1 MDERP
6 ADPPGAGEEDFA
18 YLLVQ
23 LGFHLARQ
31 FGERLAP
38 LGLEP
43 RHAGMLTRLAAHE
56 GLSQQAL
63 GELIGLNPTRMVFL
77 VDELEQR
84 GLVERRRNTADR
96 RSYALYLTPR
106 GHDVLRQVQ
115 ASGRRHQDE
124 IGASLTRAERIQLAS
139 LLRRLA
145 TEQGITEDTLPGIP
159 PRPPLAS
166 AQPRTDRP
174 ARGPGPA
181 PTTPEAQGPGMPRTA
196 P

>member
-1 MDERP
+1 VDERP
-6 ADPPGAGEEDFA
+6 RSSPGTGEEDFA

-77 VDELEQR
+77 VDELERR

-96 RSYALYLTPR
+96 RSYELYLTAQGR
-106 GHDVLRQVQ
+106 DTLRQVQ
-115 ASGRRHQDE
+115 AAGSRHQAE
-124 IGASLTRAERIQLAS
+124 IGASLTQAERIQLAS

-145 TEQGITEDTLPGIP
+145 TEQGITEDNLPGIP
-159 PRPPLAS
+159 PRPPPTQPL
-166 AQPRTDRP
+166 PRTDRP
-174 ARGPGPA
+174 ARGPSPA
-181 PTTPEAQGPGMPRTA
+181 G
-196 P
+196 

>member
-1 MDERP
+1 MEEPP
-6 ADPPGAGEEDFA
+6 ADPPGPGDEDFA

-23 LGFHLARQ
+23 LGFHLARR
-31 FGERLAP
+31 FGEQLAP

-77 VDELEQR
+77 VDELQHR

-96 RSYALYLTPR
+96 RSYALYLTPQGR
-106 GHDVLRQVQ
+106 DMLRQIQ
-115 ASGRRHQDE
+115 ASGSRHQDQT
-124 IGASLTRAERIQLAS
+124 GASLTRPERLRLAG

-145 TEQGITEDTLPGIP
+145 AEQGITEDALPGLP
-159 PRPPLAS
+159 PRPPLAG
-166 AQPRTDRP
+166 AQPRTVRP
-174 ARGPGPA
+174 APGPGPA
-181 PTTPEAQGPGMPRTA
+181 G
-196 P
+196 

>member
-6 ADPPGAGEEDFA
+6 ASPPGAGEEDFA

-31 FGERLAP
+31 FGERLTP

-96 RSYALYLTPR
+96 RSYALYLTAQGR
-106 GHDVLRQVQ
+106 DTLRQIH
-115 ASGRRHQDE
+115 AAGNRHQDQ
-124 IGASLTRAERIQLAS
+124 IGASLTKAERIQLAD

-145 TEQGITEDTLPGIP
+145 TEQAITEGNLPGIP
-159 PRPPLAS
+159 PRPSLAS
-166 AQPRTDRP
+166 AQPHADRP
-174 ARGPGPA
+174 GPGPRPA
-181 PTTPEAQGPGMPRTA
+181 G
-196 P
+196 

>member
-1 MDERP
+1 MAEVLAQLGHHRV
-6 ADPPGAGEEDFA
+6 A
-18 YLLVQ
+18 

-56 GLSQQAL
+56 GVSQQAL

-96 RSYALYLTPR
+96 RSYALYLTTQGR
-106 GHDVLRQVQ
+106 DTLRQIQ
-115 ASGRRHQDE
+115 AAGHRHQDE
-124 IGASLTRAERIQLAS
+124 IGVSLSKAERIQLAS

-145 TEQGITEDTLPGIP
+145 IEQAITEDSLPGTP
-159 PRPPLAS
+159 PPPPLAS
-166 AQPRTDRP
+166 AQPRAGRP
-174 ARGPGPA
+174 
-181 PTTPEAQGPGMPRTA
+181 
-196 P
+196 

>member
-6 ADPPGAGEEDFA
+6 GGWPGTGEGDFA

-23 LGFHLARQ
+23 LGLLLARQ

-77 VDELEQR
+77 VDELQQR

-96 RSYALYLTPR
+96 RSYELYLTSQGR
-106 GHDVLRQVQ
+106 DMLRQIQ
-115 ASGRRHQDE
+115 ASGSRHQDE
-124 IGASLTRAERIQLAS
+124 IGASLTQAERIQLAS

-145 TEQGITEDTLPGIP
+145 TEQGITEDNLPGIP
-159 PRPPLAS
+159 TPPPVTN
-166 AQPRTDRP
+166 AQPRTDRSGRDSRP
-174 ARGPGPA
+174 A
-181 PTTPEAQGPGMPRTA
+181 
-196 P
+196 

>member
-1 MDERP
+1 MEDP
-6 ADPPGAGEEDFA
+6 AAGPPGPGAEDFA

-43 RHAGMLTRLAAHE
+43 RHAGLLTRLAAHE

-77 VDELEQR
+77 VDELQQG
-84 GLVERRRNTADR
+84 GLIERRRNTADR
-96 RSYALYLTPR
+96 RSYALYLTAQGR
-106 GHDVLRQVQ
+106 DMLRQIQ
-115 ASGRRHQDE
+115 ASGSRHQDQ
-124 IGASLTRAERIQLAS
+124 IGASLTQAERIQLAS
-139 LLRRLA
+139 LLRQLA

-159 PRPPLAS
+159 PRPPVTDPHL
-166 AQPRTDRP
+166 RTDRSG
-174 ARGPGPA
+174 RGPRPA
-181 PTTPEAQGPGMPRTA
+181 G
-196 P
+196 